1 VFLITISPFIQNW
14 INTQMELA
22 SRVKRLIAFIL
33 DIVVVFIFVI
43 FCANF
48 IPQGHEYLENYIIFP
63 VHERSLNQEII
74 VFLIGQCIFLFLNG
88 MLLYES
94 GQTIGKKLLKIK
106 ITSTKGMRM
115 GFFKLYFIRVLLFD
129 SVLLIPLIGE
139 YIWLLNILFI
149 FGKKRR
155 CLHDLVTGSIV
166 VNEIQDN

>member
-1 VFLITISPFIQNW
+1 
-14 INTQMELA
+14 
-22 SRVKRLIAFIL
+22 
-33 DIVVVFIFVI
+33 
-43 FCANF
+43 
-48 IPQGHEYLENYIIFP
+48 
-63 VHERSLNQEII
+63 
-74 VFLIGQCIFLFLNG
+74 

-115 GFFKLYFIRVLLFD
+115 GFFKLYFIRILLFD

-149 FGKKRR
+149 FGMKRR

-166 VNEIQDN
+166 VNVIQDN